1 MDVQGLPVSEVE
13 VLMIKIRFPKGLVT
27 KRGTLIATRDEI
39 PVRKLTIW
47 QKDASRK
54 AKGSNS
60 HFGKELIA
68 GSIPVKVNVQYHLAV
83 ELVNFSCFMKYPKFK
98 EK

>member
-1 MDVQGLPVSEVE
+1 MMPVIEVE

-27 KRGTLIATRDEI
+27 KRGTFIATRDEI

-54 AKGSNS
+54 AEGSNPRV
-60 HFGKELIA
+60 GKELIA
-68 GSIPVKVNVQYHLAV
+68 GSISVKVNVQYHLVV
-83 ELVNFSCFMKYPKFK
+83 ELVNLSGFMIYPKFK